1 MRDSMSQP
9 TPMTTRMPAA
19 KTTVALALA
28 ALLSGCAWVGH
39 DYQTPPAPLAAGF
52 IGAGVSKVNSAPVAT
67 DIAAFWRG
75 FNDAELS
82 ALVERAL
89 QANGDVRVA
98 QARLQESRANR
109 SEIDTQTLPSISIEG
124 NAKRSIS
131 PPSSVFKSTRSQR
144 TGANFDASFV
154 ANWELDFFGV
164 ERRAK
169 ESADALVSAN
179 LASVGAVQTSVA
191 AEVARNYLEVRGLQL
206 RLALTQAALENQR
219 ESLTIARARV
229 DAGRGTQLD
238 LERALTLTANTEAAL
253 PSLQAAIDLGIYRLA
268 TLSAQPPTELRAR
281 LATPAP
287 LPGLPVTDLAT
298 LPVGTP
304 QQWLA
309 RRPDVAVAERQLA
322 SATAE
327 IGVTEGEL
335 YPSIN
340 LSGLLGLASTK
351 FANLT
356 DGQSRRYAVGA
367 GISWTLLDF
376 GRIRSRIKASEA
388 RSLQALATYE
398 QTLATALEETE
409 GSFALFSRNTQ
420 RRESLARAE
429 RSAAEASRLAK
440 LRYEAGVTDF
450 LAVLDA
456 ERELLSARDA
466 LAQAD
471 TANATSLVAVYRAL
485 GGGWTV
491 PASASAGETVTTAG
505 VVR

>member
-1 MRDSMSQP
+1 MREP
-9 TPMTTRMPAA
+9 AYKPMPRR
-19 KTTVALALA
+19 A
-28 ALLSGCAWVGH
+28 ALCAALSMALLASGCAWVGH
-39 DYQTPPAPLAAGF
+39 DYQTPAAKLDAGF
-52 IGAGVSKVNSAPVAT
+52 IGAGAAKLNSEPVAS
-67 DIAAFWRG
+67 DIATFWRG

-89 QANGDVRVA
+89 QANGDVRIA

-109 SEIDTQTLPSISIEG
+109 SEIDTQTLPSISLDA
-124 NAKRSIS
+124 NAKRSVS
-131 PPSSVFKSTRSQR
+131 PPSSVFQSTRSQR

-169 ESADALVSAN
+169 ESANALVGVS
-179 LASVGAVQTSVA
+179 LASLGAAQTSVA

-206 RLALTQAALENQR
+206 RYDVTQAALANQR
-219 ESLTIARARV
+219 ESLTIAQARL

-238 LERALTLTANTEAAL
+238 LERAQSLTASTEAAL

-268 TLSAQPPTELRAR
+268 TLSAQPPSELRAR

-287 LPGLPVTDLAT
+287 LPGLPVTDLAA

-304 QQWLA
+304 QQWMA
-309 RRPDVAVAERQLA
+309 RRPDVAAAERQLA

-327 IGVTEGEL
+327 IGVTEGDL
-335 YPSIN
+335 YPRISV
-340 LSGLLGLASTK
+340 SGLLGLASTK
-351 FANLT
+351 FADLT
-356 DGQSRRYAVGA
+356 DGQSRRYSVGA

-376 GRIRSRIKASEA
+376 GRVRARIKASEA
-388 RSLQALATYE
+388 RTLQALASYE

-409 GSFALFSRNTQ
+409 GSFAQFSRNAQ

-429 RSAAEASRLAK
+429 RSASEAARLAR

-456 ERELLSARDA
+456 DRELLSARDA

-471 TANATSLVAVYRAL
+471 TANATALVAVYRAL
-485 GGGWTV
+485 GGGWTL
-491 PASASAGETVTTAG
+491 PAPATASASTETSP
-505 VVR
+505 R

>member
-1 MRDSMSQP
+1 MHKP
-9 TPMTTRMPAA
+9 TLNLCGA
-19 KTTVALALA
+19 A
-28 ALLSGCAWVGH
+28 ALVLTLLASGCALVGP
-39 DYQTPPAPLAAGF
+39 DYAVPPPKLDASF
-52 IGAGVSKVNSAPVAT
+52 IGAGAAKVNPEPVAA
-67 DIAAFWRG
+67 DIATFWRG

-89 QANGDVRVA
+89 QANGDVRIA
-98 QARLQESRANR
+98 QARLQESRALR
-109 SEIDTQTLPSISIEG
+109 TEVDASTLPSIGVEA

-131 PPSSVFKSTRSQR
+131 PPSSVFQSSRSKR
-144 TGANFDASFV
+144 TGSNFDAAFV
-154 ANWELDFFGV
+154 ANWELDFFGR

-169 ESADALVSAN
+169 ESAA
-179 LASVGAVQTSVA
+179 ASVGASEAGLGAAQTSVA

-206 RLALTQAALENQR
+206 RHAVTQAALANQR
-219 ESLTIARARV
+219 ESLAIAQARV

-238 LERALTLTANTEAAL
+238 LERALTLTASTEAAL
-253 PSLQAAIDLGIYRLA
+253 PSLQAAIDIGIYRLA
-268 TLSAQPPTELRAR
+268 TLSAQPPAELRAR

-287 LPGLPVTDLAT
+287 LPGLPVTDLAS
-298 LPVGTP
+298 LPLGTP
-304 QQWLA
+304 QQWMA
-309 RRPDVAVAERQLA
+309 RRPDVAAAERQLA
-322 SATAE
+322 AATAE

-340 LSGLLGLASTK
+340 VSGLLGLASTRLG
-351 FANLT
+351 NLT
-356 DGQSRRYAVGA
+356 DRESQRFSFGA

-376 GRIRSRIKASEA
+376 GRIRSRIAASEA
-388 RSLQALATYE
+388 RTLQSLATYE
-398 QTLATALEETE
+398 QTLAIALEETE
-409 GSFALFSRNTQ
+409 GSFAQFSRNAQ

-429 RSAAEASRLAK
+429 RSASEASRLAR

-456 ERELLSARDA
+456 DRELLSTRDA

-491 PASASAGETVTTAG
+491 PAGTAAATVAAEAA
-505 VVR
+505 R

>member
-1 MRDSMSQP
+1 MRDSAFKL
-9 TPMTTRMPAA
+9 TPRAGA
-19 KTTVALALA
+19 CGALALA
-28 ALLSGCAWVGH
+28 MLVSGCAWVGH
-39 DYQTPPAPLAAGF
+39 DYQPPPAKLNAGF
-52 IGAGVSKVNSAPVAT
+52 IGAGVAKVNSEPVAA
-67 DIAAFWRG
+67 DIVSFWRG
-75 FNDAELS
+75 FNDAELT

-109 SEIDTQTLPSISIEG
+109 SEIDTQTLPSVSIEA

-131 PPSSVFKSTRSQR
+131 PPSSVFKSTRGQR

-169 ESADALVSAN
+169 ESANALVGVS
-179 LASVGAVQTSVA
+179 LASLGAAQTSVS

-206 RLALTQAALENQR
+206 RYAVTQASLENQR
-219 ESLTIARARV
+219 ESLTIAQARL

-238 LERALTLTANTEAAL
+238 LERALSLTASTEAAL
-253 PSLQAAIDLGIYRLA
+253 PSLLAAIDLGIYRLA
-268 TLSAQPPTELRAR
+268 TLTAQPPAELRAR
-281 LATPAP
+281 LATPVP
-287 LPGLPVTDLAT
+287 LPGLPVTDLAA
-298 LPVGTP
+298 LPIGTP
-304 QQWLA
+304 QQWMA
-309 RRPDVAVAERQLA
+309 RRPDVAAAERQLA

-327 IGVTEGEL
+327 IGVTEGDL
-335 YPSIN
+335 YPSITV
-340 LSGLLGLASTK
+340 SGLLGLASTK
-351 FANLT
+351 FVNLT
-356 DGQSRRYAVGA
+356 DGQSRRYSAGA

-376 GRIRSRIKASEA
+376 GRIRARIKASEA
-388 RSLQALATYE
+388 RTLQALATYE

-409 GSFALFSRNTQ
+409 GSFAQFSRNAQ

-429 RSAAEASRLAK
+429 RSASEAARLARV
-440 LRYEAGVTDF
+440 RYEAGVTDF

-456 ERELLSARDA
+456 DRELLTARDA

-491 PASASAGETVTTAG
+491 LAPVSASVAAEAE
-505 VVR
+505 R

>member
-1 MRDSMSQP
+1 MREP
-9 TPMTTRMPAA
+9 ALPPMPRHT
-19 KTTVALALA
+19 ALCA
-28 ALLSGCAWVGH
+28 ALSMALLASGCAWVGH
-39 DYQTPPAPLAAGF
+39 DYQAPAAKLDASF
-52 IGAGVSKVNSAPVAT
+52 IGAGAAKLNSEPVAS
-67 DIAAFWRG
+67 DIATFWRG

-89 QANGDVRVA
+89 QANGDVRIA

-109 SEIDTQTLPSISIEG
+109 SEIDTQTLPSISLDA
-124 NAKRSIS
+124 NAQRAVS
-131 PPSSVFKSTRSQR
+131 PPSSVFRSTRSQR

-169 ESADALVSAN
+169 ESASALVGAS
-179 LASVGAVQTSVA
+179 LASLGAAQTSVA

-206 RLALTQAALENQR
+206 RYDVTQAALANQR
-219 ESLTIARARV
+219 DSLTIAQARL

-238 LERALTLTANTEAAL
+238 LERALGLTASTEAAL

-268 TLSAQPPTELRAR
+268 TLSAQPPAELRAR

-287 LPGLPVTDLAT
+287 LPGLPVTDLAA

-304 QQWLA
+304 QQWMA
-309 RRPDVAVAERQLA
+309 RRPDVAAAERQLA

-327 IGVTEGEL
+327 IGVTEGDL
-335 YPSIN
+335 YPRISV
-340 LSGLLGLASTK
+340 SGLLGLASTK
-351 FANLT
+351 FADLT
-356 DGQSRRYAVGA
+356 DGQSRRYSVGA

-376 GRIRSRIKASEA
+376 GRVRARIKASEA
-388 RSLQALATYE
+388 RTLQALASYE

-409 GSFALFSRNTQ
+409 GSFAQFSRNAQ

-429 RSAAEASRLAK
+429 RSASEAARLAR

-456 ERELLSARDA
+456 DRELLSARDA

-471 TANATSLVAVYRAL
+471 TANATALVAIYRAL
-485 GGGWTV
+485 GGGWTL
-491 PASASAGETVTTAG
+491 PAQATASVGTETSPP
-505 VVR
+505 

>member
-1 MRDSMSQP
+1 MRDPAFRLMSC
-9 TPMTTRMPAA
+9 A
-19 KTTVALALA
+19 KASA
-28 ALLSGCAWVGH
+28 ALTLAMLVSGCAWVGH
-39 DYQTPPAPLAAGF
+39 DYQAPPAKLGAGF
-52 IGAGVSKVNSAPVAT
+52 IGAGVAKVNSEPVAA
-67 DIAAFWRG
+67 DIATFWRG

-89 QANGDVRVA
+89 QANGDVRIA

-109 SEIDTQTLPSISIEG
+109 NEIDTQTLPSISLDA

-131 PPSSVFKSTRSQR
+131 PPSSIFKSTRSQR

-164 ERRAK
+164 EQRAK
-169 ESADALVSAN
+169 ESANALVGAS
-179 LASVGAVQTSVA
+179 LASVGAAQTSVA

-206 RLALTQAALENQR
+206 RHAVTQASLDNQR
-219 ESLTIARARV
+219 ESLTIAQARV

-238 LERALTLTANTEAAL
+238 LERALGLTASTEAAL

-268 TLSAQPPTELRAR
+268 TLSAQPPAELRTR

-287 LPGLPVTDLAT
+287 LPGLPVTDLAA
-298 LPVGTP
+298 LPLGTP
-304 QQWLA
+304 QQWMA
-309 RRPDVAVAERQLA
+309 RRPDVAAAERQLA

-327 IGVTEGEL
+327 IGVTEGDL
-335 YPSIN
+335 YPSISI
-340 LSGLLGLASTK
+340 SGLLGLASTK
-351 FANLT
+351 LVNLT
-356 DGQSRRYAVGA
+356 DSQSRRYSAGA

-376 GRIRSRIKASEA
+376 GRVRARINASEA
-388 RSLQALATYE
+388 RTLQALATYE
-398 QTLATALEETE
+398 QTLATALEEAE
-409 GSFALFSRNTQ
+409 GSFAQFSRHAQ

-429 RSAAEASRLAK
+429 RSAAEASRLAR

-456 ERELLSARDA
+456 DRELLSARDA

-491 PASASAGETVTTAG
+491 PVPVPATTVAAEAG
-505 VVR
+505 R

>member
-1 MRDSMSQP
+1 M
-9 TPMTTRMPAA
+9 
-19 KTTVALALA
+19 
-28 ALLSGCAWVGH
+28 
-39 DYQTPPAPLAAGF
+39 
-52 IGAGVSKVNSAPVAT
+52 
-67 DIAAFWRG
+67 
-75 FNDAELS
+75 
-82 ALVERAL
+82 
-89 QANGDVRVA
+89 
-98 QARLQESRANR
+98 
-109 SEIDTQTLPSISIEG
+109 
-124 NAKRSIS
+124 
-131 PPSSVFKSTRSQR
+131 PPSAVMAGASVTSPTTGPSSIFQSTRSQR

-169 ESADALVSAN
+169 ESANALVGAS
-179 LASVGAVQTSVA
+179 LASLGAAQTSVA

-206 RLALTQAALENQR
+206 RYDVTQASLANQR
-219 ESLTIARARV
+219 ESLTIAQARV

-238 LERALTLTANTEAAL
+238 LERALSLTASTEAAL

-268 TLSAQPPTELRAR
+268 TLTAQPPAALRER

-287 LPGLPVTDLAT
+287 LPGLPVTDLAA

-304 QQWLA
+304 QQWMA
-309 RRPDVAVAERQLA
+309 RRPDVAAAERQLA

-327 IGVTEGEL
+327 IGVTEGDL
-335 YPSIN
+335 YPSISI
-340 LSGLLGLASTK
+340 SGLLGLASTK
-351 FANLT
+351 FVNLT
-356 DGQSRRYAVGA
+356 DGQSRRYSIGA

-376 GRIRSRIKASEA
+376 GRVRSRINASEA
-388 RSLQALATYE
+388 RTLQALATYE

-409 GSFALFSRNTQ
+409 GSFAQFSRNAQ

-429 RSAAEASRLAK
+429 RSASEASRLAR

-456 ERELLSARDA
+456 DRELLSTRDA

-485 GGGWTV
+485 GGGWVV
-491 PASASAGETVTTAG
+491 PAAATASASAEAAP
-505 VVR
+505 R

>member
-1 MRDSMSQP
+1 MRDAVV
-9 TPMTTRMPAA
+9 RLKARAPAA
-19 KTTVALALA
+19 AALALT
-28 ALLSGCAWVGH
+28 LLASGCALVGK
-39 DYQTPPAPLAAGF
+39 DYTAPPAKLDPTF
-52 IGAGVSKVNSAPVAT
+52 IGAGAAKVNAEPVAA
-67 DIAAFWRG
+67 DIATFWRG

-89 QANGDVRVA
+89 QANGDVRIA

-109 SEIDTQTLPSISIEG
+109 TEVDAATLPSIGVEG
-124 NAKRSIS
+124 NAQRSVS
-131 PPSSVFKSTRSQR
+131 PPSSVFQSSRRTR

-169 ESADALVSAN
+169 ESAAALVG
-179 LASVGAVQTSVA
+179 ASEASLGAAQTSVA

-206 RLALTQAALENQR
+206 RHQVTEASLANQR
-219 ESLTIARARV
+219 ESLTIAQARV

-238 LERALTLTANTEAAL
+238 LERALSLTATTEAAL
-253 PSLQAAIDLGIYRLA
+253 PSLLAAIDLGIYRLA
-268 TLSAQPPTELRAR
+268 TLTAQPPSALRAR

-287 LPGLPVTDLAT
+287 LPGLPIVDLAA
-298 LPVGTP
+298 LPLGTP
-304 QQWLA
+304 QQWMA
-309 RRPDVAVAERQLA
+309 RRPDVAAAERQLA
-322 SATAE
+322 AATAE

-335 YPSIN
+335 YPSIS

-351 FANLT
+351 FADLT
-356 DGQSRRYAVGA
+356 DRESRRYSVGA
-367 GISWTLLDF
+367 GITWTLLDF
-376 GRIRSRIKASEA
+376 GRIRSRIAASEA
-388 RSLQALATYE
+388 RTLQSLATYE

-409 GSFALFSRNTQ
+409 GSFAQFSRNAQ
-420 RRESLARAE
+420 RRDSLSRAE
-429 RSAAEASRLAK
+429 RSAAEASRLAR

-456 ERELLSARDA
+456 DRELLSARDA

-485 GGGWTV
+485 GGGWTA
-491 PASASAGETVTTAG
+491 PTMVTADTA
-505 VVR
+505 R

>member
-1 MRDSMSQP
+1 MRE
-9 TPMTTRMPAA
+9 PAFQLKPGA
-19 KTTVALALA
+19 KASA
-28 ALLSGCAWVGH
+28 ALVLAMLTSGCAWVGH
-39 DYQTPPAPLAAGF
+39 DYQAPPAKLDASF
-52 IGAGVSKVNSAPVAT
+52 IGAGVAKVNGEPVAV
-67 DIAAFWRG
+67 DIATFWRG
-75 FNDAELS
+75 FNDAQLT

-89 QANGDVRVA
+89 KANGDVRVA

-109 SEIDTQTLPSISIEG
+109 LEIDTQTLPSISLDA
-124 NAKRSIS
+124 NAKRSVS
-131 PPSSVFKSTRSQR
+131 PPSSVFQSTRSQR

-164 ERRAK
+164 EGRAK
-169 ESADALVSAN
+169 ESASALVDARV
-179 LASVGAVQTSVA
+179 ASLGAAQTSVA

-206 RLALTQAALENQR
+206 RYDVTQASLANQR
-219 ESLTIARARV
+219 ESLTIAQARL

-238 LERALTLTANTEAAL
+238 LERSLALTASTEAAL

-268 TLSAQPPTELRAR
+268 TLTAQPPAELRAR
-281 LATPAP
+281 LHTPAP
-287 LPGLPVTDLAT
+287 LPGLPVTDLTA
-298 LPVGTP
+298 LPIGTP
-304 QQWLA
+304 QQWMA
-309 RRPDVAVAERQLA
+309 RRPDVAAAERQLA

-335 YPSIN
+335 YPSITV
-340 LSGLLGLASTK
+340 SGLLGLASTQL
-351 FANLT
+351 ADLT
-356 DGQSRRYAVGA
+356 DGQSRRYSIGA

-376 GRIRSRIKASEA
+376 GRVRARIKASEA
-388 RSLQALATYE
+388 RTLQALASYE

-409 GSFALFSRNTQ
+409 GSFAQFSRNAQ

-429 RSAAEASRLAK
+429 RSASEAARLAR

-471 TANATSLVAVYRAL
+471 TASATSLVAVYRAL
-485 GGGWTV
+485 GGGWSV
-491 PASASAGETVTTAG
+491 PAPATTTASASTEAAP
-505 VVR
+505 R

>member
-9 TPMTTRMPAA
+9 VPMTTPLPAA

-39 DYQTPPAPLAAGF
+39 DYQAPPAPLAPGF
-52 IGAGVSKVNSAPVAT
+52 IGAGVSQVNSAPVAA

-109 SEIDTQTLPSISIEG
+109 NEIDTQTLPSIGIEG
-124 NAKRSIS
+124 NARRSTS

-169 ESADALVSAN
+169 ESADALVGAS

-238 LERALTLTANTEAAL
+238 LERALTLTATTEAAL

-268 TLSAQPPTELRAR
+268 TLSAQPPAELRVR

-356 DGQSRRYAVGA
+356 DSQSRRYSVGA

-376 GRIRSRIKASEA
+376 GRIRSHIKASEA

-409 GSFALFSRNTQ
+409 GSFAQFSRNAQ

-491 PASASAGETVTTAG
+491 PASTAADTVTAAG
-505 VVR
+505 AAR

>member
-1 MRDSMSQP
+1 MHKPLFKLSG
-9 TPMTTRMPAA
+9 PA
-19 KTTVALALA
+19 ALALT
-28 ALLSGCAWVGH
+28 LLASGCAVVGT
-39 DYQTPPAPLAAGF
+39 DYQTPATTLDASF
-52 IGAGVSKVNSAPVAT
+52 IGAGAAKVDSRPVAA
-67 DIAAFWRG
+67 DIATFWRG

-89 QANGDVRVA
+89 QANGDVRIA
-98 QARLQESRANR
+98 QARLQESRALR
-109 SEIDTQTLPSISIEG
+109 SEVDAATLPSVGVEA

-131 PPSSVFKSTRSQR
+131 PPSSVFPSSRSQR
-144 TGANFDASFV
+144 TGANFDAGFV

-169 ESADALVSAN
+169 ESAAAQ
-179 LASVGAVQTSVA
+179 VGASAASLGAAQTSVA

-206 RLALTQAALENQR
+206 RLQVTQTALANQR
-219 ESLTIARARV
+219 ESLAITQARV

-253 PSLQAAIDLGIYRLA
+253 PGLQAAIDLGIYRLA
-268 TLSAQPPTELRAR
+268 TLSAQPPAELRAR

-287 LPGLPVTDLAT
+287 LPGLPVTDLAA
-298 LPVGTP
+298 LPLGTP
-304 QQWLA
+304 QQWMA
-309 RRPDVAVAERQLA
+309 RRPDVAAAERQLA
-322 SATAE
+322 AATAE

-351 FANLT
+351 FGDLT
-356 DGQSRRYAVGA
+356 DSQSRRYSIGA

-376 GRIRSRIKASEA
+376 GRIRSRIAASEA
-388 RSLQALATYE
+388 RTLQSLASYE

-409 GSFALFSRNTQ
+409 GALAQFSRNAQ

-429 RSAAEASRLAK
+429 RSASEASRLAR

-456 ERELLSARDA
+456 DRELLSARDV
-466 LAQAD
+466 LAQSD
-471 TANATSLVAVYRAL
+471 TANAISLVAVYRAL
-485 GGGWTV
+485 GGGWGLPVST
-491 PASASAGETVTTAG
+491 SATAG
-505 VVR
+505 DNTR